1 MISSFP
7 HEPPPIHLQKK
18 YNFPYFLS
26 HRKCRNFSI
35 ILQMFSKNIAY
46 AEDEFVREE
55 EDAAA
60 GVQAAAAVSAGV
72 SGVKAVA
79 APKAEAK
86 I

>member
-46 AEDEFVREE
+46 AEDEFVRKE

-60 GVQAAAAVSAGV
+60 GVQAPTAVAAGV

-79 APKAEAK
+79 AP
-86 I
+86 